1 MLRSRG
7 FNRRWIKWVMSLV
20 KGGSL
25 SIRQNEK
32 NSPYFRPGKGLR
44 QGDPLSLLLFNFVV
58 DVFSRMLV
66 KAAANVDI
74 TGLMWSL
81 YSEGIISLQYADDTL
96 LFLEH
101 NYTVACHLKWLLV
114 CFKKLSGM
122 KINYHKSDLTPINL
136 HEEERGVT

>member
-1 MLRSRG
+1 
-7 FNRRWIKWVMSLV
+7 
-20 KGGSL
+20 
-25 SIRQNEK
+25 
-32 NSPYFRPGKGLR
+32 
-44 QGDPLSLLLFNFVV
+44 LSLLLFNFVV

-74 TGLMWSL
+74 TGLMGTL

-122 KINYHKSDLTPINL
+122 KINYHKSDPTPINL